1 MWTLRCSWR
10 CSSPPWWWSSQSPT
24 AWRLQCYPQGG
35 PCSPRIYSP
44 GFSLHLS
51 QPWIFTSTPACSS
64 EDFKDSTITL
74 LSNQLV
80 AWAAVSRSP
89 LQCHFFQL
97 RHDFC
102 DPHFCRNPP
111 PPTSA
116 AAPGFL
122 LKSAGRLL
130 CSILHTALSC
140 LSAARFSCWRV
151 LFSYYSL
158 WHLAGL
164 NCSLEERTPLG
175 LLPGVLARGSLA
187 LETQPRVP
195 QRAALEALWSWL
207 S

>member
-24 AWRLQCYPQGG
+24 AWRLQCHPQGGG

-51 QPWIFTSTPACSS
+51 EPWIFTSTPALQFWGFQRLHHHSAKQPVSCLSCCVEVPIAMS
-64 EDFKDSTITL
+64 LFPAETWFLWPPL
-74 LSNQLV
+74 LQT
-80 AWAAVSRSP
+80 
-89 LQCHFFQL
+89 
-97 RHDFC
+97 
-102 DPHFCRNPP
+102 PP
-111 PPTSA
+111 PSA

-158 WHLAGL
+158 WHLAGV

-195 QRAALEALWSWL
+195 QRAALGALWSWL